1 MKYYTEDHEWVE
13 IIGESAVIGISQYAI
28 DEFGDVTAVELPD
41 DGDDFIIGDR
51 IGSLE
56 TDSYTVELCAPI
68 CGSVVKVNEAL
79 IDEPEWAVWYAT
91 KNVLLMP
98 EVKLR
103 LNFNVSFW
111 EIVIQHTQPLGVVPP
126 DMRARQK

>member
-68 CGSVVKVNEAL
+68 CGSVSTVNEAL
-79 IDEPEWAVWYAT
+79 IDEPE
-91 KNVLLMP
+91 LLSESP
-98 EVKLR
+98 EDKGWICKLIDFDDSE
-103 LNFNVSFW
+103 LD
-111 EIVIQHTQPLGVVPP
+111 
-126 DMRARQK
+126 DMMSEDEYYKYLKSLD

>member
-68 CGSVVKVNEAL
+68 CGSVSTVNEAL
-79 IDEPEWAVWYAT
+79 IDEPE
-91 KNVLLMP
+91 LLSESP
-98 EVKLR
+98 EDKGWICKLVDFDDSE
-103 LNFNVSFW
+103 LD
-111 EIVIQHTQPLGVVPP
+111 
-126 DMRARQK
+126 DMMSEDEYYKYLKSLD

>member
-41 DGDDFIIGDR
+41 EGDDFIIGDR

-68 CGSVVKVNEAL
+68 CGSVSTVNEAL
-79 IDEPEWAVWYAT
+79 MDEPE
-91 KNVLLMP
+91 LLSESP
-98 EVKLR
+98 EDKGWICKLIDFDDSE
-103 LNFNVSFW
+103 LD
-111 EIVIQHTQPLGVVPP
+111 
-126 DMRARQK
+126 DMMSEDEYYKYLKSLD

>member
-28 DEFGDVTAVELPD
+28 DEFGDVTAVELPE

-68 CGSVVKVNEAL
+68 CGSVSTVNEAL
-79 IDEPEWAVWYAT
+79 IDEPE
-91 KNVLLMP
+91 LLSESP
-98 EVKLR
+98 EDKGWICKLIDFDDSE
-103 LNFNVSFW
+103 LD
-111 EIVIQHTQPLGVVPP
+111 
-126 DMRARQK
+126 DMMSEDEYYKYLKSLD

>member
-41 DGDDFIIGDR
+41 EGDDFIIGDR

-68 CGSVVKVNEAL
+68 CGSVSTVNEAL
-79 IDEPEWAVWYAT
+79 IDEPE
-91 KNVLLMP
+91 LLSESP
-98 EVKLR
+98 EDKGWICKMTDFDPADLDDLMDEEAYMEYVESL
-103 LNFNVSFW
+103 
-111 EIVIQHTQPLGVVPP
+111 
-126 DMRARQK
+126 D

>member
-79 IDEPEWAVWYAT
+79 IDEPE
-91 KNVLLMP
+91 LLSESP
-98 EVKLR
+98 EDKGWICKLIDFDDSE
-103 LNFNVSFW
+103 LD
-111 EIVIQHTQPLGVVPP
+111 
-126 DMRARQK
+126 DMMNEDEYYKYLKSLD

>member
-41 DGDDFIIGDR
+41 EGDDFIIGDR

-68 CGSVVKVNEAL
+68 CGSVSTVNEAL
-79 IDEPEWAVWYAT
+79 IDEPE
-91 KNVLLMP
+91 LLSESP
-98 EVKLR
+98 EDKGWICKLIDFDDSE
-103 LNFNVSFW
+103 LD
-111 EIVIQHTQPLGVVPP
+111 
-126 DMRARQK
+126 DMMSEDEYYKYLKSLD